1 MPTLWWPWLWP
12 SRSTVM
18 DCHQLPH
25 FSVPV
30 FPQVLPMT
38 GSRAGEGESRTWS
51 FWLVAG
57 FLYRAPFTRGCPRA
71 SWDPCCS
78 LSSLS
83 LHRSSSA
90 PLSEGSPCL
99 PLLPPTHSYL
109 GRSCNSWLCLAFA
122 PQKTWSDT
130 SVSWLLT
137 LMFLPAPI
145 LLPL

>member
-1 MPTLWWPWLWP
+1 MTVTFQEHGDGLPPAATLFCSSFPPGSSNDWLK
-12 SRSTVM
+12 SR
-18 DCHQLPH
+18 
-25 FSVPV
+25 
-30 FPQVLPMT
+30 
-38 GSRAGEGESRTWS
+38 GGGSRTWS

-71 SWDPCCS
+71 SWEPCCS